1 MEIIWYGHSCF
12 QITERGLATLVTD
25 PYDHNEVGYA
35 PLKLKADIL
44 SISHDK
50 PGHNHRAA
58 VAGNPYVVSSP
69 GEYEVKGV
77 FITGVHTGRAASQNE
92 PLNTLYVF
100 DFNGLSVAHLGDLE
114 RVPTQSE
121 VEALGTV
128 HIALVPVGGGNGLS
142 ASKASEVVRLIEP
155 SIVIPMH
162 YATPET
168 HVSLDPLDRF
178 LKEMGIDDLEPVP
191 SLIINGVEQLPEET
205 QVVVLNHSH

>member
-1 MEIIWYGHSCF
+1 MEITWYGHSCF
-12 QITERGLATLVTD
+12 QISERGLATLVTD
-25 PYDHNEVGYA
+25 PFNHEEVGYA

-44 SISHDK
+44 SISHNK

-58 VAGNPYVVSSP
+58 VTGNPYVVNSP
-69 GEYEVKGV
+69 GEFEVKGV
-77 FITGVHTGRAASQNE
+77 FITGVHTGRAASLDE

-100 DFNGLSVAHLGDLE
+100 DFNGLSVAHLGDPE

-128 HIALVPVGGGNGLS
+128 HIALVPVGGANSLS
-142 ASKASEVVRLIEP
+142 ASKASEVVRLIDP

-162 YATPET
+162 YATPESRI
-168 HVSLDPLDRF
+168 SLDPLDKF
-178 LKEMGIDDLEPVP
+178 LKEMGIDALEPVP